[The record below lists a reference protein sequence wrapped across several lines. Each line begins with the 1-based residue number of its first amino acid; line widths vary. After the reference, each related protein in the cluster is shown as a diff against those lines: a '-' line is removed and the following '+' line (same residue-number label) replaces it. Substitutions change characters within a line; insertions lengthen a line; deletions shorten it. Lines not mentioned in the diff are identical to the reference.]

1 MWTGRALVLHRR
13 LCPANK
19 FRFRKGLQKIMPSI
33 FQCLPR
39 IQKCDIF
46 YIMAEG
52 SKKIAENKKAR
63 FNYFVED
70 SIECGVAL
78 EGTEVKSVKNGNIS
92 FSDSFAEIINGEI
105 WLKNFHISEYA
116 FSSVF
121 NHNPDRSKK
130 LLLHREQIKRL
141 IRKTE
146 EKGYT
151 LIPLEIYLKNGR
163 VKIAL
168 GVCKG
173 KKLFDK
179 RETIKSR
186 DIERDVARDFK
197 KSLS

>member
-1 MWTGRALVLHRR
+1 
-13 LCPANK
+13 
-19 FRFRKGLQKIMPSI
+19 
-33 FQCLPR
+33 
-39 IQKCDIF
+39 
-46 YIMAEG
+46 MAEG

-78 EGTEVKSVKNGNIS
+78 EGTEVKSVKSGNIS
-92 FSDSFAEIINGEI
+92 FSDSFAEIIKGEI

-121 NHNPDRSKK
+121 NHNPARAKK
-130 LLLHREQIKRL
+130 LLLHRDQIKRL

-151 LIPLEIYLKNGR
+151 LIPLDVYLKNGR
-163 VKIAL
+163 VKISL

-186 DIERDVARDFK
+186 DIERDIARDFR

>member
-1 MWTGRALVLHRR
+1 
-13 LCPANK
+13 
-19 FRFRKGLQKIMPSI
+19 
-33 FQCLPR
+33 
-39 IQKCDIF
+39 
-46 YIMAEG
+46 MAEG
-52 SKKIAENKKAR
+52 LKKIAENKKAR

-70 SIECGVAL
+70 SIECGVVL
-78 EGTEVKSVKNGNIS
+78 EGTEVKSVKSGNIS

-121 NHNPDRSKK
+121 NHNPARAKK
-130 LLLHREQIKRL
+130 LLLHRDQIKRL
-141 IRKTE
+141 VRKAE

-151 LIPLEIYLKNGR
+151 LIPLDVYLKNGR
-163 VKIAL
+163 VKISL

-186 DIERDVARDFK
+186 DIERDIARDFK